1 VGNHQNDQQLTDS
14 LRPDLSPPLARLNG
28 RVRRRRRV
36 VAHGQRHVLSPSYAG
51 AHRGLARRRWV
62 PLGTSDRL
70 LDALT
75 LRDWAHTAVSDLI
88 THIDEINRLNVFP
101 VADSDTGANMLFTM
115 RSALAEANAGVNADG
130 SPGCVARVAAA
141 LSAGALNGARGNSG
155 VILSQI
161 LRGIADVTATAAA
174 DSGGEL
180 PEMDAV
186 ILGAGLQRGVELVIT
201 SMGGEE
207 VPGTIVSVLRAAADA
222 VEECAHGGEG
232 LAPAITAAG
241 DAAVVALEK
250 TTEQLDVLADAGAVD
265 AGGRGLLVLLDAL
278 RSTISGQAP
287 ARTVYELSPPTQQA
301 DPATERP
308 APQFEVMYLLDGCDA
323 AAADALRNQ
332 LEELGESVAIAQAAA
347 QGSDPLDS
355 YSVHVHTDDA
365 GAAVEAGL
373 VAGRLSRIVVSA
385 LSSGV
390 TGLPVGSWT
399 RERAVLAVVDGD
411 GAAELFAGEGACVLQ
426 PGPDTGYPATD
437 ISAHQLVRA
446 LVDTGA
452 AQVMVLPNGY
462 VAAEELV
469 AGCTAA
475 IGWGIDVVPIPTG
488 SMVQGLAALA
498 VHEPGRQAVDD
509 GFTMARAAGA
519 ARHGSVRIAT
529 ESALTWAGRCQ
540 PGDGLGIAGD
550 EVLIVAADAA
560 GAGIGL
566 LDLLLASGGDL
577 VTVLVGAGI
586 GTDADATAVSDI
598 LQEHVHDNHPGTE
611 LVTYRTGHHGDALLI
626 GVE

>member
-1 VGNHQNDQQLTDS
+1 M
-14 LRPDLSPPLARLNG
+14 
-28 RVRRRRRV
+28 
-36 VAHGQRHVLSPSYAG
+36 
-51 AHRGLARRRWV
+51 
-62 PLGTSDRL
+62 
-70 LDALT
+70 T

-101 VADSDTGANMLFTM
+101 VADADTGANMLFTM
-115 RSALAEANAGVNADG
+115 RSALAEANAGASSDG
-130 SPGCVARVAAA
+130 SGCVARTAAA

-161 LRGIADVTATAAA
+161 LRGIADVTAVAAA

-180 PEMDAV
+180 PHMDAV
-186 ILGAGLQRGVELVIT
+186 VLGSALRRGVELVIT

-222 VEECAHGGEG
+222 VDECAGEG

-250 TTEQLDVLADAGAVD
+250 TPEQLEVLAEAGAVD

-278 RSTISGQAP
+278 RSTVAGPAP
-287 ARTVYELSPPTQQA
+287 ARTVYEPSPRAPRP
-301 DPATERP
+301 PAVAGHP
-308 APQFEVMYLLDGCDA
+308 APQFEVMYRLDGCDA
-323 AAADALRNQ
+323 GAADALRNR
-332 LEELGESVAIAQAAA
+332 LDELGESVAIAAAA
-347 QGSDPLDS
+347 ARESDTPDS

-373 VAGRLSRIVVSA
+373 AAGRLSRIVISA
-385 LSSGV
+385 LSSGAA
-390 TGLPVGSWT
+390 GLPAGGWT

-411 GAAELFAGEGACVLQ
+411 GAAELFSSEGACVLR
-426 PGPDTGYPATD
+426 PDPQAG
-437 ISAHQLVRA
+437 ISAHRLMRA
-446 LVDTGA
+446 VVDTGA

-498 VHEPGRQAVDD
+498 VHETDRPAVDD

-560 GAGIGL
+560 GAAIGL

-577 VTVLVGAGI
+577 VTVLIGAGI
-586 GTDADATAVSDI
+586 DEDADATAVGDI
-598 LQEHVHDNHPGTE
+598 LEDHVHDHHPGTE
-611 LVTYRTGHHGDALLI
+611 LMTYRTGHRGDVLLI

>member
-1 VGNHQNDQQLTDS
+1 M
-14 LRPDLSPPLARLNG
+14 
-28 RVRRRRRV
+28 
-36 VAHGQRHVLSPSYAG
+36 
-51 AHRGLARRRWV
+51 
-62 PLGTSDRL
+62 GTSERL
-70 LDALT
+70 LDAIT

-115 RSALAEANAGVNADG
+115 RSALAEANAGVNSEGG
-130 SPGCVARVAAA
+130 SACVARATAAM
-141 LSAGALNGARGNSG
+141 SAGALNGARGNSG

-161 LRGIADVTATAAA
+161 LRGIADVTAVAAA

-180 PEMDAV
+180 PHIDAA
-186 ILGAGLQRGVELVIT
+186 ILAASLRRGVDLVIA

-207 VPGTIVSVLRAAADA
+207 IPGTIVSVLRAAADA
-222 VEECAHGGEG
+222 VGERAQAGEG
-232 LAPAITAAG
+232 LTPAITAAG

-278 RSTISGQAP
+278 RTTVTGQAP
-287 ARTVYELSPPTQQA
+287 ARTVYELSPRAPQPDGA
-301 DPATERP
+301 AERP
-308 APQFEVMYLLDGCDA
+308 APQFEVMYRLDGCDA
-323 AAADALRNQ
+323 AAADALRDR
-332 LEELGESVAIAQAAA
+332 LGELGDSVGIAAA
-347 QGSDPLDS
+347 TSS
-355 YSVHVHTDDA
+355 AERTYSVHVHTDDA

-373 VAGRLSRIVVSA
+373 AAGRLSRIVISA
-385 LSSGV
+385 LSSGAA
-390 TGLPVGSWT
+390 GLPVGGWT

-411 GAAELFAGEGACVLQ
+411 GAAELFGGEGACVLQ
-426 PGPDTGYPATD
+426 RDPAAGD
-437 ISAHQLVRA
+437 PVNISAHQLMRA
-446 LVDTGA
+446 VIDTGA

-462 VAAEELV
+462 VPAEELV

-475 IGWGIDVVPIPTG
+475 IGWGIDVVPIPTA

-498 VHEPGRQAVDD
+498 VHETGRQAVDD
-509 GFTMARAAGA
+509 GYTMARAAGA
-519 ARHGSVRIAT
+519 ARHASVRIAT

-540 PGDGLGIAGD
+540 PGDGLGIAAD
-550 EVLIVAADAA
+550 EVLIVAADVVAA
-560 GAGIGL
+560 AIGL

-586 GTDADATAVSDI
+586 ESEDDVADVGGV
-598 LQEHVHDNHPGTE
+598 LQKHMHDHHPGTE
-611 LVTYRTGHHGDALLI
+611 LVTYRTGHRGDALLI

>member
-1 VGNHQNDQQLTDS
+1 M
-14 LRPDLSPPLARLNG
+14 
-28 RVRRRRRV
+28 
-36 VAHGQRHVLSPSYAG
+36 
-51 AHRGLARRRWV
+51 
-62 PLGTSDRL
+62 GTSEAL
-70 LDALT
+70 LDAAT

-115 RSALAEANAGVNADG
+115 RSALAEANAGATAE
-130 SPGCVARVAAA
+130 GCVARVAAA
-141 LSAGALNGARGNSG
+141 LSCGALNGARGNSG

-161 LRGIADVTATAAA
+161 LRGIADATAAA
-174 DSGGEL
+174 AAGAGGEL
-180 PEMDAV
+180 RHMDAAV
-186 ILGAGLQRGVELVIT
+186 LGAGLQRGVELVIA
-201 SMGGEE
+201 SMGGDE

-222 VEECAHGGEG
+222 VEKCADDP
-232 LAPAITAAG
+232 LPAAISAAG

-250 TTEQLDVLADAGAVD
+250 TPEQLDVLADAGAVD

-278 RSTISGQAP
+278 RCTVGGQAP
-287 ARTVYELSPPTQQA
+287 PRTVYEPSPRAPEPHA
-301 DPATERP
+301 RAERP
-308 APQFEVMYLLDGCDA
+308 GPQFEVMYRLDGCDA
-323 AAADALRNQ
+323 AAANQLRNR
-332 LEELGESVAIAQAAA
+332 LEELGESVALAQAAA
-347 QGSDPLDS
+347 QESARIDS

-373 VAGRLSRIVVSA
+373 SAGRPSRIVISA
-385 LSSGV
+385 LSSGAA
-390 TGLPVGSWT
+390 GLPAGGWT

-411 GAAELFAGEGACVLQ
+411 GAAELFSTEGACVLQ
-426 PGPDTGYPATD
+426 PDPDAN

-446 LVDTGA
+446 VVDTGA

-498 VHEPGRQAVDD
+498 VHEAERQAVDD

-519 ARHGSVRIAT
+519 SRHGSVRIAT
-529 ESALTWAGRCQ
+529 GSALTWAGRCH

-560 GAGIGL
+560 GAAIGL

-577 VTVLVGAGI
+577 VTVLIGAGI
-586 GTDADATAVSDI
+586 EDEAAATAVGDI
-598 LQEHVHDNHPGTE
+598 LQDHVHDHHPGTE
-611 LVTYRTGHHGDALLI
+611 LMTYRTGHRGDVLLI

>member
-1 VGNHQNDQQLTDS
+1 VGNS
-14 LRPDLSPPLARLNG
+14 
-28 RVRRRRRV
+28 
-36 VAHGQRHVLSPSYAG
+36 
-51 AHRGLARRRWV
+51 GLGNTPAT
-62 PLGTSDRL
+62 PDRL
-70 LDALT
+70 LDASN

-115 RSALAEANAGVNADG
+115 RSALAEANAAGAG
-130 SPGCVARVAAA
+130 RGGVARVAAA

-161 LRGIADVTATAAA
+161 LRGIADVTAGAAA
-174 DSGGEL
+174 EAGGEL
-180 PEMDAV
+180 SAMDARL
-186 ILGAGLQRGVELVIT
+186 LGAALQHAVALVIA
-201 SMGGEE
+201 SMGGKE
-207 VPGTIVSVLRAAADA
+207 VPGTIVSVLRAAAAA
-222 VEECAHGGEG
+222 VEECADEG
-232 LAPAITAAG
+232 LVPAITAAG

-250 TTEQLDVLADAGAVD
+250 TPEQLDVLADAGAVD

-278 RSTISGQAP
+278 RATVTGQTP
-287 ARTVYELSPPTQQA
+287 ARTVYQLAPRAQPVRRYQRA
-301 DPATERP
+301 PAERP

-323 AAADALRNQ
+323 DAADALRDR
-332 LEELGESVAIAQAAA
+332 LGEIGESVAIAAA
-347 QGSDPLDS
+347 QQATRDS

-373 VAGRLSRIVVSA
+373 AAGRLSRIVVSA
-385 LSSGV
+385 LSSAAAR
-390 TGLPVGSWT
+390 LPAGSWT
-399 RERAVLAVVDGD
+399 RERAVLAVADGA
-411 GAAELFAGEGACVLQ
+411 GAAELFAGEGACVLRPDGEEGGP
-426 PGPDTGYPATD
+426 PGD

-446 LVDTGA
+446 VVDAGA

-475 IGWGIDVVPIPTG
+475 TGWGIEVVPIPTG

-509 GFTMARAAGA
+509 GYTMARAAGA

-529 ESALTWAGRCQ
+529 ESALTWAGRCS

-550 EVLIVAADAA
+550 EVLIVASDVA
-560 GAGIGL
+560 GAAIGL

-577 VTVLVGAGI
+577 VTVLVGADI
-586 GTDADATAVSDI
+586 DAGVGDVDAAAVGAIRDV
-598 LQEHVHDNHPGTE
+598 LQGHVHDNHPGTE
-611 LVTYRTGHHGDALLI
+611 LVIYRTGHRGDALLI